1 MNSRAIG
8 FSIII
13 LLFSCTYNLSY
24 SQTAKKIPSDK
35 PKLIVGIVVSQ
46 FRHDYISRYWN
57 KFSDDGFKRLVG
69 RGTYCK
75 NASYNFLASD
85 KGVGTASIVTGANPA
100 EHGIV
105 GESWYSDLKTSI
117 IPSIYDGSANT
128 VGGPFEAGKCSPHQ
142 LLGSTFADELN
153 LNNKFNSKVI
163 GISLE
168 PASSILSAGHTAHS
182 AYWLDIQNGN
192 FISSSFYLDSLPSW
206 VNEFNNKKIPDT
218 YLDQTW
224 NTIFPVKEYVESLP
238 DENEYEDG
246 FRKSAVFPYEMDD
259 VAKIFK
265 KKERYSIMNITPYGD
280 NLVKDFAIQAIVNED
295 LGTDNNTDVLMMN
308 FTSLEQIGNL
318 FGPLSVEVQD
328 AVLRLDRELAHFLN
342 FIDDIIGMENTLVF
356 FTAEHG
362 LGHRPEYL
370 ADNKIPSGYFNS
382 TSAISL
388 LQSYLNNVYGKGDWI
403 RQYHGL
409 QIYLDRTLI
418 ESADLSLSEVQEDVA
433 NLMLQFHGV
442 QNTLTATSLINTNYI
457 EGDFRKIQNGYNQKR
472 SGDVIINLKKGWVEK
487 NGKTIISYGTH
498 TRLPLIWYGW
508 KIKRKT
514 IIRPISLI
522 DVAPTISVLLETS
535 YPNNSSGV
543 PIEEIIH

>member
-1 MNSRAIG
+1 MYLKAIG
-8 FSIII
+8 FSTIF
-13 LLFSCTYNLSY
+13 LLFSLFNNFGY
-24 SQTAKKIPSDK
+24 SQTAQKIPSDK

-46 FRHDYISRYWN
+46 FRHDYISRYWD
-57 KFSDDGFKRLVG
+57 KFSDDGFKRLIS

-75 NASYNFLASD
+75 NANYNFLASD
-85 KGVGTASIVTGANPA
+85 KGVGTATIVTGATPA

-105 GESWYSDLKTSI
+105 GDSWYSDLKTSI
-117 IPSIYDGSANT
+117 IPSIYDGSVNT

-168 PASSILSAGHTAHS
+168 PASAVLSAGHTANS
-182 AYWLDIQNGN
+182 AYWFDIQNGN
-192 FISSSFYLDSLPSW
+192 FISSSFYLDTLPSW

-218 YLDQTW
+218 YLEQTW
-224 NTIFPVKEYVESLP
+224 NTIYPIEEYVESLP
-238 DENEYEDG
+238 DENAYEDG
-246 FRKSAVFPYEMDD
+246 LRKSTVFPYEMDD
-259 VAKIFK
+259 VAKMFK
-265 KKERYSIMNITPYGD
+265 KKERYSIMNVTPYGD
-280 NLVKDFAIQAIVNED
+280 NIVKDFAIQAIVHED
-295 LGTDNNTDVLMMN
+295 LGSDNNTDVLFMN

-318 FGPLSVEVQD
+318 FGPLSVEVED
-328 AVLRLDRELAHFLN
+328 AVLRLDKELAHLLN
-342 FIDDIIGMENTLVF
+342 FIDDMVGMENTLVF

-370 ADNKIPSGYFNS
+370 GDHNIPSGYFNS

-388 LQSYLNNVYGKGDWI
+388 LKSYLNNIYGKGDWI

-409 QIYLDRTLI
+409 QIYLNRTLI
-418 ESADLSLSEVQEDVA
+418 QSADLSLSEVQKEVA

-442 QNTLTATSLINTNYI
+442 QNTLTATSLINTHYV

-487 NGKTIISYGTH
+487 NGKSIISYGTD

-508 KIKRKT
+508 KVKRKT
-514 IIRPISLI
+514 IIRPINLI
-522 DVAPTISVLLETS
+522 DLAPTISVLLETS
-535 YPNNSSGV
+535 YPNNSRGV

>member
-1 MNSRAIG
+1 MYLKAIG
-8 FSIII
+8 LSTIF
-13 LLFSCTYNLSY
+13 LLFSLFNNLGY
-24 SQTAKKIPSDK
+24 SQTAQKIPSDK

-46 FRHDYISRYWN
+46 FRHDYISRYWD
-57 KFSDDGFKRLVG
+57 KFSDDGFKRLIG

-75 NASYNFLASD
+75 NANYNFLASD
-85 KGVGTASIVTGANPA
+85 KGVGTATIVTGATPA

-105 GESWYSDLKTSI
+105 GDSWYSDLKTSI
-117 IPSIYDGSANT
+117 IPSIYDGSVNT
-128 VGGPFEAGKCSPHQ
+128 VGGSFEAGKCSPHL

-168 PASSILSAGHTAHS
+168 PASAVLSAGHTANS
-182 AYWLDIQNGN
+182 AYWFDIQNGN
-192 FISSSFYLDSLPSW
+192 FISSSFYLDTLPSW

-218 YLDQTW
+218 YLEQTW
-224 NTIFPVKEYVESLP
+224 NTIYPIEEYVESLP
-238 DENEYEDG
+238 DENAYEDG
-246 FRKSAVFPYEMDD
+246 LRKSTVFPYEMDD
-259 VAKIFK
+259 VAKMFK
-265 KKERYSIMNITPYGD
+265 KKERYSIMNVTPYGD
-280 NLVKDFAIQAIVNED
+280 NIVKDFAIQAIVHEE
-295 LGTDNNTDVLMMN
+295 LGSDNNTDVLFMN

-318 FGPLSVEVQD
+318 FGPLSVEVED
-328 AVLRLDRELAHFLN
+328 AVLRLDKELAHLLN
-342 FIDDIIGMENTLVF
+342 FIDDMVGMENTLVF

-370 ADNKIPSGYFNS
+370 SDHNIPSGYFNS

-388 LQSYLNNVYGKGDWI
+388 LKSYLNNIYGKGDWI

-409 QIYLDRTLI
+409 QIYLNRTLI
-418 ESADLSLSEVQEDVA
+418 QSADLSLSEVQKEVA

-442 QNTLTATSLINTNYI
+442 QNTLTATSLINTHYV

-487 NGKTIISYGTH
+487 NGESIISYGTD

-508 KIKRKT
+508 KVKRKT
-514 IIRPISLI
+514 IIRPINLI
-522 DVAPTISVLLETS
+522 DLAPTISVLLETS
-535 YPNNSSGV
+535 YPNNSRGV

>member
-1 MNSRAIG
+1 MNIKS
-8 FSIII
+8 I
-13 LLFSCTYNLSY
+13 LLSLVFVLLSLFSNLSF
-24 SQTAKKIPSDK
+24 SQTNKKIPSDK

-57 KFSDDGFKRLVG
+57 KFSDDGFKKLVG

-85 KGVGTASIVTGANPA
+85 KGVGTATIVTGANPA
-100 EHGIV
+100 DHGIV

-117 IPSIYDGSANT
+117 IPSIYDGSVNT
-128 VGGPFEAGKCSPHQ
+128 IGGPFEAGKCSPHQ

-153 LNNKFNSKVI
+153 LTNKFSSKVI
-163 GISLE
+163 GVSLE
-168 PASSILSAGHTAHS
+168 PASAVLSAGHTAHS
-182 AYWLDIQNGN
+182 AYWLDVTSGN
-192 FISSSFYLDSLPSW
+192 FISSSFYLDSLPNW
-206 VNEFNNKKIPDT
+206 VNEFNGKKIPDT
-218 YLDQTW
+218 YLEQTW
-224 NTIFPVKEYVESLP
+224 NTILPVEEYTESLP
-238 DENEYEDG
+238 DENPYEDG
-246 FRKSAVFPYEMDD
+246 LRKSVVFPYEMDD
-259 VAKIFK
+259 IAKIFK
-265 KKERYSIMNITPYGD
+265 KKERYSIMNVTPYGD

-295 LGTDNNTDVLMMN
+295 LGKDNNTDVLFLN

-318 FGPLSVEVQD
+318 YGPLSVEVED
-328 AVLRLDRELAHFLN
+328 AVLRLDKELAHFLN
-342 FIDDIIGMENTLVF
+342 FIDDIIGVENTLVF

-362 LGHRPEYL
+362 LNHRPEYL
-370 ADNKIPSGYFNS
+370 ADHKIPSGYFSS

-388 LQSYLNNVYGKGDWI
+388 LKSYMNNVYGKGDWI

-418 ESADLSLSEVQEDVA
+418 ESADLSLSEVQDDVA

-442 QNTLTATSLINTNYI
+442 QNTLTATSLINTHYV
-457 EGDFRKIQNGYNQKR
+457 EGNFRKIQNGYNQKR
-472 SGDVIINLKKGWVEK
+472 SGDIIINLKKGWIEK
-487 NGKTIISYGTH
+487 NGKSIVSYGAD

-514 IIRPISLI
+514 ITRPISLTDI
-522 DVAPTISVLLETS
+522 APTISVLLETS
-535 YPNNSSGV
+535 YPNNASGI